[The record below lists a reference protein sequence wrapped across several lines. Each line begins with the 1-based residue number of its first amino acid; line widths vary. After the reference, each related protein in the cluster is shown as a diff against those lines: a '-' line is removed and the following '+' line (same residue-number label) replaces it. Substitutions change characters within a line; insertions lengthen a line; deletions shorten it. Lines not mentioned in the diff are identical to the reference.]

1 MPDARVENHVS
12 IMLVQPMTSEA
23 RDWISEN
30 VSDEA
35 MFYGS
40 ALVVEPRYIQ
50 TLVLGMIEAGLKV
63 ETPFGELAKRED
75 NETP

>member
-1 MPDARVENHVS
+1 M
-12 IMLVQPMTSEA
+12 
-23 RDWISEN
+23 
-30 VSDEA
+30 SDEA